1 MNYCIGPMLVT
12 PYLEHHGILGMKW
25 GRRRYQN
32 EDGTLTAAGRA
43 RYGVGDPRMKRG
55 QSARARNARRVKITK
70 GLMVAGGAA
79 LAGSAAY
86 ALYKYGKS
94 EKTHNS
100 TIDVLK
106 KNNKAIN
113 SVLNRNLRDDWGSD
127 SLEDDINANI
137 RKINSIIN
145 KMNKE
150 VYI

>member
-1 MNYCIGPMLVT
+1 MIYRVGLS
-12 PYLEHHGILGMKW
+12 LEHTGILGMKW

-55 QSARARNARRVKITK
+55 QSTRARNARRVKIAK
-70 GLMVAGGAA
+70 GLMVVGGAA

-113 SVLNRNLRDDWGSD
+113 SILNRNLRDDWELD

-145 KMNKE
+145 KMNK
-150 VYI
+150 